1 MTIREELLSLLICPE
16 TGAALSGWDGVS
28 EQGTLTTD
36 DGRSYPVTDGIANL
50 LPDALRGGPADDT
63 EVAEKRSE
71 MQARDAQV
79 KSYDQMLGLKL
90 FTYYEVPLTL
100 KFLPLESS
108 HLMLE
113 GGCGTGRM
121 TRTFAERTRGLLC
134 VDFSRESLR
143 VAKTKVPPELAD
155 RVLFVQADLS
165 RLPTRSDAFDRVGSF
180 GVYEHIP
187 TPEARDGALKHLAR
201 ACKSAKEGGRLALSA
216 YRWGPPIS
224 WSSQREGHHP
234 GGIYFIRLTQNELK
248 AQCSPH
254 FSVHGATEA
263 LLYYHLIW
271 GQKDNHG

>member
-1 MTIREELLSLLICPE
+1 VTIREELLSLLICPE

-28 EQGTLTTD
+28 AQGTLKTD
-36 DGRSYPVTDGIANL
+36 DGRSYPVTDGIPNL

-71 MQARDAQV
+71 MEARDAQV

-100 KFLPLESS
+100 KALPLASS

-121 TRTFAERTRGLLC
+121 TRTFAERVRGLLC

-143 VAKTKVPPELAD
+143 VAKAKLPTALAEK
-155 RVLFVQADLS
+155 VLFIQADLS
-165 RLPTRSDAFDRVGSF
+165 RLPARSEVFDRVGSF

-187 TPEARDGALKHLAR
+187 TPEARAGALKHLAR
-201 ACKSAKEGGRLALSA
+201 ACKVGEQGGRLALSA

-224 WSSQREGHHP
+224 WMSQQEGHHP
-234 GGIYFIRLTQNELK
+234 GGIYFIRFTQAELK
-248 AQCSPH
+248 AQCGSH
-254 FSVHGATEA
+254 FTVQGATEA

-271 GQKDNHG
+271 GQKQHHG

>member
-16 TGAALSGWDGVS
+16 TGEPLSGWDGNS
-28 EQGTLTTD
+28 AHGTLTTAQ
-36 DGRSYPVTDGIANL
+36 GRTYPITDGIPNL
-50 LPDALRGGPADDT
+50 LPDTLRGGPADDT
-63 EVAEKRSE
+63 EVSEKRSE
-71 MQARDAQV
+71 MEARDAQV
-79 KSYDQMLGLKL
+79 KSYDKMLGLKL

-100 KFLPLESS
+100 KALPLEKT

-121 TRTFAERTRGLLC
+121 TTTFAERVRGLLC

-143 VAKTKVPPELAD
+143 VAKAKVPPALAE
-155 RVLFVQADLS
+155 RVLFIQADLS
-165 RLPTRSDAFDRVGSF
+165 RLPVRSESFDRVGSF

-201 ACKSAKEGGRLALSA
+201 ACKPGERVALSA

-224 WSSQREGHHP
+224 WMSQREGHHP
-234 GGIYFIRLTQNELK
+234 GGIYFVRFTQAELR
-248 AQCSPH
+248 AQCAPH
-254 FSVHGATEA
+254 FQVQGATEA

-271 GQKDNHG
+271 GQKEKHG

>member
-16 TGAALSGWDGVS
+16 TGAALSGWDGAS

-50 LPDALRGGPADDT
+50 LPDTLRGGPADDT

-90 FTYYEVPLTL
+90 FTYYEIPLTL
-100 KFLPLESS
+100 KFLPLERS

-187 TPEARDGALKHLAR
+187 TPEAR
-201 ACKSAKEGGRLALSA
+201 E
-216 YRWGPPIS
+216 
-224 WSSQREGHHP
+224 
-234 GGIYFIRLTQNELK
+234 
-248 AQCSPH
+248 
-254 FSVHGATEA
+254 EA
-263 LLYYHLIW
+263 LDRRRLW
-271 GQKDNHG
+271 RPVDW

>member
-16 TGAALSGWDGVS
+16 TGEPLSGWDGTS
-28 EQGTLTTD
+28 AQGTLTTAS
-36 DGRSYPVTDGIANL
+36 GRRYPVTDGIPNL
-50 LPDALRGGPADDT
+50 LPDVLRGSAADDT
-63 EVAEKRSE
+63 EASEKRSE

-100 KFLPLESS
+100 KFLPLEKSQ
-108 HLMLE
+108 LMLE

-121 TRTFAERTRGLLC
+121 TKTFAERTRGLLC

-143 VAKTKVPPELAD
+143 VAKTKVPSALTD

-165 RLPTRSDAFDRVGSF
+165 RLPTKSDAFDRVGSF

-187 TPEARDGALKHLAR
+187 TPEAREGALKHLAR
-201 ACKSAKEGGRLALSA
+201 ACKSATGGGRVALSA
-216 YRWGPPIS
+216 YRWGPPVS
-224 WSSQREGHHP
+224 FMSEREGHHP
-234 GGIYFIRLTQNELK
+234 GGIYFIRLTQSELK
-248 AQCSPH
+248 AHCTPH
-254 FSVHGATEA
+254 FTVHGATEA

-271 GQKDNHG
+271 GQKEQHG